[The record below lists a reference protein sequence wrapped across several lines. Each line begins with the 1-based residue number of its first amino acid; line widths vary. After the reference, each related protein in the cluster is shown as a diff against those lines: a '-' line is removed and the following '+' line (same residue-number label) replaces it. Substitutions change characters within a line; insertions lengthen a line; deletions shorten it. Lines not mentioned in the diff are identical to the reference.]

1 MTFSRSINTA
11 RWMLTFA
18 KIVECG
24 SISKAAQ
31 ALAQD
36 KAVTSRQLR
45 DLEDSMGIRLLN
57 RNTRHLSL
65 TDVGAIIHERAVKI
79 AQELEGV
86 RADAEQFLSLPSG
99 VLKIST
105 SVAFGRLHVLPL
117 LVDFTKNHPLISI
130 ELCLLDRH
138 VNLIEE
144 GYDLLLRLCNEPPA
158 NLSAKFICRL
168 TYDLVAT
175 ADLLSAAPPI
185 NCPDDLTHHNCLFY
199 GFHNRKTTWDLIK
212 NGEHHPVEVC
222 NSFSVNNS
230 EALRDLVLSGA
241 GIALLPTFA
250 VAKDLASKALQ
261 RVLPDYTVTGSTG
274 DALYLIYMPGRYLPA
289 KTRTFIDFLSEQ
301 WIPLPPWATNN
312 ANKTHLQQPR

>member
-1 MTFSRSINTA
+1 MISSRGINTA

-24 SISKAAQ
+24 SISKASQ

-65 TDVGAIIHERAVKI
+65 TDMGAVIHERAVKI
-79 AQELEGV
+79 AQELEGL
-86 RADAEQFLSLPSG
+86 RADAEQFKGLPSG

-105 SVAFGRLHVLPL
+105 SVAFGRLYVLPM
-117 LVDFTKNHPLISI
+117 LVNFTKNHPLISI

-158 NLSAKFICRL
+158 NLSAKFLCRL
-168 TYDLVAT
+168 TYELVAT
-175 ADLLSAAPPI
+175 ADVLNTGHPVRHPE
-185 NCPDDLTHHNCLFY
+185 DLVRYNCLFY
-199 GFHNRKTTWDLIK
+199 GFHNRKTTWNLIR
-212 NGEHHPVEVC
+212 NGVHHPVDVC

-250 VAKDLASKALQ
+250 VAKDLACKTLE
-261 RVLPDYTVTGSTG
+261 RVLPDYTITGSTG
-274 DALYLIYMPGRYLPA
+274 NSLYLIHMPGRYLPV
-289 KTRTFIDFLSEQ
+289 KTRTFIDFLKGQ
-301 WIPLPPWATNN
+301 WAPLPPWESGT
-312 ANKTHLQQPR
+312 P